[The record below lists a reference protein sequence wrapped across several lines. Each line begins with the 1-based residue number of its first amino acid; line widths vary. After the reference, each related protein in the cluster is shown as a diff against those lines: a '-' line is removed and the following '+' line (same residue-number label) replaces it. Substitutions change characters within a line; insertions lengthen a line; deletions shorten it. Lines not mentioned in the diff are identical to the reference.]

1 MTDILFLFASLLFFY
16 FGNKAFNMSLGNKKE
31 TDPPT
36 NFNEVENP
44 QIMMISFV
52 LLLAG
57 GWLFY
62 LFFKTM

>member
-1 MTDILFLFASLLFFY
+1 
-16 FGNKAFNMSLGNKKE
+16 MSLGNKKE